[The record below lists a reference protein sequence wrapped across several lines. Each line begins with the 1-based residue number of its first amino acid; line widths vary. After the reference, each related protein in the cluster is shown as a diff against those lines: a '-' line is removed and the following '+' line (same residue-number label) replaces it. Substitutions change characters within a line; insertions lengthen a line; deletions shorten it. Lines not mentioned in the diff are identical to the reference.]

1 MRKAET
7 LPIVLTKPEVLIIG
21 GGQTALL
28 KAKNLL
34 NNGISFQLVAPSI
47 CAEIQALGITCHKR
61 DFQLKD
67 LQERS
72 LVVDATGNQEV
83 ANQLLSAKQSY
94 AFMLNCCS
102 DQSLSDFH
110 FPALLNHGQLKISVS
125 TSGASPTISKQVRDK
140 IAKVIPAQLEELVD
154 ASKQE
159 RASGIIDP
167 ATAAEKSKQM
177 LAQVALIGCGP
188 GDPELLTMKAYRLI
202 QQQDVVLYDHLL
214 TPEIMALI
222 PEQTEKIA
230 VGKQKGCHSFKQE
243 EINELIYQK
252 ALLGLNVARL
262 KCGDPYI
269 FGRGSEEAE
278 YLIKRGIRVEI
289 VSGISS
295 ALAGPACAGIP
306 PTARGY
312 ATNLSVVSAHL
323 AGSRINTDW
332 FPMLKIPHH
341 TTVVLMGLSF
351 SRQISEIAISQ
362 GVAKNLPVAII
373 ANASRPNQQ
382 ALITDLEHLPE
393 VATQAARPA
402 ILVFGDVVN
411 LHQILSQPEEFFYQM
426 AQ

>member
-1 MRKAET
+1 MKTSVT
-7 LPIVLTKPEVLIIG
+7 LPIVLTNPGVLLIG

-28 KAKNLL
+28 KARNLL
-34 NNGISFQLVAPSI
+34 RNGISFRLVATEI
-47 CAEIQALGITCHKR
+47 CSELKQLDIAFSER
-61 DFQLKD
+61 PFQPGD
-67 LQERS
+67 LLNTT
-72 LVVDATGNQEV
+72 LVVDASGNQELTR
-83 ANQLLSAKQSY
+83 QLLEAKQSHH
-94 AFMLNCCS
+94 FMLNCCA
-102 DQSLSDFH
+102 DQTVSDFH
-110 FPALLNHGQLKISVS
+110 FPALLKHGHLKVAVS
-125 TSGASPTISKQVRDK
+125 TDGASPTISRQVRDK
-140 IAKVIPAQLEELVD
+140 IAKIIPPQLEGLV
-154 ASKQE
+154 ASSKQD
-159 RASGIIDP
+159 RASGIIDSQN
-167 ATAAEKSKQM
+167 TLTKSNRV

-188 GDPELLTMKAYRLI
+188 GDPDLLTMKAYRLI

-222 PEQTEKIA
+222 PEHTEKIA

-252 ALLGLNVARL
+252 ALQGLNVARL

-278 YLIKRGIRVEI
+278 YLIRRGIRVDV

-323 AGSRINTDW
+323 AGSRINADW

-351 SRQISEIAISQ
+351 ASEISEMAISQ

-382 ALITDLEHLPE
+382 VLITDLEHLP
-393 VATQAARPA
+393 ATAPLAERPA

-411 LHQILSQPEEFFYQM
+411 LHQVLCQPEEFFYKM

>member
-1 MRKAET
+1 MKNSET
-7 LPIVLTKPEVLIIG
+7 LPIVLTSPVVLIIG
-21 GGQTALL
+21 GGQTALM
-28 KAKNLL
+28 KARNLIKN
-34 NNGISFQLVAPSI
+34 NIRFRLVATEVCSD
-47 CAEIQALGITCHKR
+47 LK
-61 DFQLKD
+61 QLDVPCEERPFTLSD
-67 LQERS
+67 LQNQS
-72 LVVDATGNQEV
+72 LVIDATGSQEI
-83 ANQLLSAKQSY
+83 AEQLIAAK
-94 AFMLNCCS
+94 ATCNFLLNCTS
-102 DQSLSDFH
+102 DQKLSDFH
-110 FPALLNHGQLKISVS
+110 LPALLSHGHLKVAVS
-125 TSGASPTISKQVRDK
+125 SDGASPTISRQVRDK
-140 IAKVIPAQLEELVD
+140 IATVIPAQLEELVNS
-154 ASKQE
+154 SKE
-159 RASGIIDP
+159 DRASGIIDP
-167 ATAAEKSKQM
+167 LAAQNQSRQM

-188 GDPELLTMKAYRLI
+188 GDPDLLTMKAYRLI

-222 PEQTEKIA
+222 PERTEKIA

-252 ALLGLNVARL
+252 ALQGLNVARL

-278 YLIKRGIRVEI
+278 YLIKRGIRVDI

-323 AGSRINTDW
+323 AGSRINADW

-351 SRQISEIAISQ
+351 ASEISEMAISL
-362 GVAKNLPVAII
+362 GVDKKLPVAII

-382 ALITDLEHLPE
+382 VLITDLEHLPE
-393 VATQAARPA
+393 TAPLAERPA

-411 LHQILSQPEEFFYQM
+411 LHQVLSQPEGFFYKM

>member
-1 MRKAET
+1 MIKSET
-7 LPIVLTKPEVLIIG
+7 LPIVLTNPDVLIIG
-21 GGQTALL
+21 GGKTALL

-34 NNGISFQLVAPSI
+34 SNGINFRLIATSI
-47 CAEIQALGITCHKR
+47 CDELQQLDIVKEERALA
-61 DFQLKD
+61 LSD
-67 LQERS
+67 LNDAS
-72 LVVDATGNQEV
+72 LVVDATGSSEV
-83 ANQLLSAKQSY
+83 ARQLVTAKQDCN
-94 AFMLNCCS
+94 FMLNCS
-102 DQSLSDFH
+102 SNQELSDFH
-110 FPALLNHGQLKISVS
+110 FPALLKHGRLKVAVS
-125 TSGASPTISKQVRDK
+125 TDGASPTISRQVRDK
-140 IAKVIPAQLEELVD
+140 IAKVIPAQLADLVET
-154 ASKQE
+154 SKHE
-159 RASGIIDP
+159 REAGIINVN
-167 ATAAEKSKQM
+167 TAQVRSQEM

-188 GDPELLTMKAYRLI
+188 GDPDLLTMKAYRLI

-222 PEQTEKIA
+222 PEKTEKIA

-252 ALLGLNVARL
+252 ALQGLNVARL

-278 YLIKRGIRVEI
+278 YLIKRGIRVEV

-323 AGSRINTDW
+323 AGSRINADW

-351 SRQISEIAISQ
+351 ASEISEMAMSL
-362 GVAKNLPVAII
+362 GVSGNLPVAII

-382 ALITDLEHLPE
+382 VLITDLEHLPHT
-393 VATQAARPA
+393 AKQAERPA

-411 LHQILSQPEEFFYQM
+411 LHEVLSQPEQFFYQM